1 MLAHLGDGH
10 GRWMWA
16 YLQYGHHRAKI
27 VYFTLAWIRTLFCTF
42 VKFLKNIEWQLAE
55 KFCV

>member
-1 MLAHLGDGH
+1 
-10 GRWMWA
+10 MWA

-55 KFCV
+55 KFRV